1 MSVLDALRIHGKT
14 LVASPDRLHEADEDW
29 SIVQRVQEGD
39 VAAFDRLTIKYR
51 NRIYGVVYNLT
62 SNREDA
68 ADLTQEVFLKVF
80 RGIHSFHGEASLRT
94 WIYRIALHEL
104 SNSRRWWCRH
114 QSREIPMETPVN
126 CESNELRLKDTL
138 VDQSCSP
145 YEQAESAE
153 IRERVEAAL
162 LLVPEP
168 FRTALIL
175 RDIEGFAYE
184 EIVEITGSAMG
195 TIKSRIVRGRQ
206 CLKQV
211 LVTYA
216 VPAKQQDR
224 TLRSETNILVSTVRQ
239 GAA

>member
-1 MSVLDALRIHGKT
+1 MGIVGAFAAQSE
-14 LVASPDRLHEADEDW
+14 EAAWVKELKAG
-29 SIVQRVQEGD
+29 SELAYAGLIAQYQQPIYSLLSRTVQNQ
-39 VAAFDRLTIKYR
+39 A
-51 NRIYGVVYNLT
+51 
-62 SNREDA
+62 DA

>member
-1 MSVLDALRIHGKT
+1 MGNMVGAFAVQSEEAAWVKELKAGSELAYAVLLAQYQQPIYSLLSRT
-14 LVASPDRLHEADEDW
+14 
-29 SIVQRVQEGD
+29 VQNQ
-39 VAAFDRLTIKYR
+39 A
-51 NRIYGVVYNLT
+51 
-62 SNREDA
+62 DA

-80 RGIHSFHGEASLRT
+80 RGIHSFNGEASLRT
-94 WIYRIALHEL
+94 WIYRIALHEV

-138 VDQSCSP
+138 VDPTRSP
-145 YEQAESAE
+145 QEQAESTE

-168 FRTALIL
+168 FRTALVL
-175 RDIEGFAYE
+175 RDIEGFSYE

-195 TIKSRIVRGRQ
+195 TTKSRIVRGRL
-206 CLKQV
+206 CLKQA

-216 VPAKQQDR
+216 APAKQQGS
-224 TLRSETNILVSTVRQ
+224 TIRSENTILANTVRQ